1 VALLPPNL
9 DDRTFQD
16 IVDEAKRLIPRYC
29 PEWTNHNLSD
39 PGIALIE
46 LFAWMSEMIM
56 FRLNQVPDRLY
67 TKFLELVGIE
77 PFGPSVARAELT
89 FWLST
94 VLDTP
99 VVVPAGTEVATASVL
114 SGAEQVLF
122 STVDDLVVSPP
133 ELIAAKTAQ
142 AERAELFTDV
152 WDELRYESG
161 RAVCFTSEP
170 LTPGDAFYL
179 GFEKSLAGNAIRL
192 QVAASIEGIGVYPAD
207 PPLQW
212 ETWSGQAWIN
222 VPVESDTTGG
232 LNQNGNIIL
241 MMPTSQ
247 QPLSLSGTRAYWLRA
262 RLAEP
267 RSGQPTYQA
276 SPKIRSLRADSLG
289 GTVQAEHAARFG
301 PERIGRSDGTPGQ
314 SFAVSRPPVLA
325 RRAAERVQVVTSEG
339 SVNWEEVND
348 FTDSAAGSHHY
359 VWDDATGVITFGPSV
374 RYANGHVRQHGAI
387 PPDSADIVVTSYRHG
402 GGASG
407 NVPAESLTVLRT
419 SLAFIDR
426 VINRSAAAGGVDAE
440 SVKEAKVRGPL
451 TLRTGQR
458 AVTARDFER
467 LTLESSAEVA
477 RARCLPPAVPA
488 GPVRLL
494 VVPQVRTSAEVQ
506 QLDDFAL
513 PDVLVDRISNH
524 LDERRTIG
532 TAVEVGTPYY
542 QGVSVAALVHALP
555 GRPATLVRQRAL
567 DMLYGYINP
576 LVGWSDGNGW
586 PFDSDLNAATLAQL
600 LEAIEG
606 VERVHDVLLFE
617 YDLRTRSRHG
627 VGREVIQLDR
637 QSLFLSAAH
646 QVVVR

>member
-1 VALLPPNL
+1 VALQPPNL
-9 DDRTFQD
+9 DDRSFQS
-16 IVDEAKRLIPRYC
+16 IVDEAKQLIPRYC

-46 LFAWMSEMIM
+46 LFAWMSEMII

-77 PFGPSVARAELT
+77 PFGPSVARTELT

-99 VVVPAGTEVATASVL
+99 VVVPAGTEVATAAAL
-114 SGAEQVLF
+114 SGTDQVLF
-122 STVDDLVVSPP
+122 STVDDLVIAPP

-161 RAVCFTSEP
+161 RVVCFTSDP
-170 LTPGDAFYL
+170 LAAGDALYL
-179 GFEKSLAGNAIRL
+179 GFEKTLAGNAVRL
-192 QVAASIEGIGVYPAD
+192 RVAASIEGIGVYPAD

-212 ETWSGQAWIN
+212 ETWSGQAWISI
-222 VPVESDTTGG
+222 PVESDTTGG

-262 RLAEP
+262 RLVEP
-267 RSGQPTYQA
+267 RPGQPTYQA
-276 SPKIRSLRADSLG
+276 SPKLRSLRADSLG
-289 GTVQAEHAARFG
+289 GTAQGEHATRLG
-301 PERIGRSDGTPGQ
+301 PERVGRSDGSPDQ

-325 RRAAERVQVVTSEG
+325 RRAEERVQVVTSEG
-339 SVNWEEVND
+339 GVNWEEVDD
-348 FTDSAAGSHHY
+348 FTESGPGSHHY

-374 RYANGHVRQHGAI
+374 RYADGHIRQHGAI
-387 PPDSADIVVTSYRHG
+387 PPIGADVVVTSYRHG

-426 VINRSAAAGGVDAE
+426 VVNRAAADGGVDAE
-440 SVKEAKVRGPL
+440 SMKDAKLRGPL

-467 LTLESSAEVA
+467 LTLEASPEVA
-477 RARCLPPAVPA
+477 RVRCLPPHPLF
-488 GPVRLL
+488 GTVRLL
-494 VVPQVRTSAEVQ
+494 VVPDVRTSVDVQ

-513 PDVLVDRISNH
+513 PDILVERIRHH

-532 TAVEVGTPYY
+532 TVLEVRTPYY
-542 QGVSVAALVHALP
+542 QGVSVAALVRALP
-555 GRPATLVRQRAL
+555 GRPANLVRQRAL
-567 DMLYGYINP
+567 DILYRYINP
-576 LVGWSDGNGW
+576 LVGWSDSNGW
-586 PFDSDLNAATLAQL
+586 PFDTDLNAAPLAQL
-600 LEAIEG
+600 LEGIEG

-617 YDLRTRSRHG
+617 YDLRTRARHG
-627 VGREVIQLDR
+627 LGREVIQLDR

>member
-1 VALLPPNL
+1 
-9 DDRTFQD
+9 
-16 IVDEAKRLIPRYC
+16 
-29 PEWTNHNLSD
+29 
-39 PGIALIE
+39 
-46 LFAWMSEMIM
+46 
-56 FRLNQVPDRLY
+56 
-67 TKFLELVGIE
+67 
-77 PFGPSVARAELT
+77 
-89 FWLST
+89 
-94 VLDTP
+94 
-99 VVVPAGTEVATASVL
+99 
-114 SGAEQVLF
+114 
-122 STVDDLVVSPP
+122 
-133 ELIAAKTAQ
+133 
-142 AERAELFTDV
+142 
-152 WDELRYESG
+152 
-161 RAVCFTSEP
+161 
-170 LTPGDAFYL
+170 
-179 GFEKSLAGNAIRL
+179 
-192 QVAASIEGIGVYPAD
+192 
-207 PPLQW
+207 
-212 ETWSGQAWIN
+212 
-222 VPVESDTTGG
+222 
-232 LNQNGNIIL
+232 
-241 MMPTSQ
+241 
-247 QPLSLSGTRAYWLRA
+247 
-262 RLAEP
+262 
-267 RSGQPTYQA
+267 
-276 SPKIRSLRADSLG
+276 
-289 GTVQAEHAARFG
+289 
-301 PERIGRSDGTPGQ
+301 
-314 SFAVSRPPVLA
+314 
-325 RRAAERVQVVTSEG
+325 VQVVTSDG

-348 FTDSAAGSHHY
+348 FTDSGAGSHHY